1 MAKPDTPEVPDP
13 FAALKSMIEQFK
25 LPGVDMNAIAE
36 SRRKDVEALLA
47 ANKAAFD
54 AMQQLAQK
62 QGEVFA
68 GAMQSLKDHMQAVGD
83 PVKQSELARQAY
95 EKAVAQMRELAEI
108 ARKAQ
113 ADALAGIDARVKQV
127 QQELQQALQRK

>member
-1 MAKPDTPEVPDP
+1 MAKPDTPEVSDP
-13 FAALKSMIEQFK
+13 FGALKSMIEQFK
-25 LPGVDMNAIAE
+25 LPGVDMNAIAA

-68 GAMQSLKDHMQAVGD
+68 GAMQSLRDSMQAVGD
-83 PVKQSELARQAY
+83 PAKQSELARQAY

-113 ADALAGIDARVKQV
+113 AEALAGIDARVKQG
-127 QQELQQALQRK
+127 QQEFQQALQRK

>member
-13 FAALKSMIEQFK
+13 FGPLKSMIEQFK
-25 LPGVDMNAIAE
+25 LPGVDMAAIAE

-54 AMQQLAQK
+54 AMQQMAQK

-68 GAMQSLKDHMQAVGD
+68 GAMQSLKDSMQAAGD

-127 QQELQQALQRK
+127 QQELQQALQQK